1 MPGDLDRSAEIAAR
15 IASLVEARS
24 GYIRDNGVP
33 ADFALPDA
41 NWAYDARNPFLQLY
55 RRVVRCDAEAIGQLR
70 GFTVM
75 FSGFNLYEMA
85 LGPTKIVERLDG
97 YTDGVIAEALSR
109 NLPFV
114 EAWQRQV
121 AGLPERMIFRP
132 PRRFGEIGH
141 EVQGVIVNYDTW
153 AYQQRIKLLID
164 SGIVAYLD
172 ARLADRGKLRV
183 LEIGGGYGAL
193 ATWFADAF
201 PGLSYTVLDIP
212 ECLLFSALYL
222 SLPRPETRVAWGLE
236 PVDSG
241 HRFTANYQ
249 APTLTEP
256 FDLVINT
263 LSMSEMSESQVR
275 YYCRLIRS
283 QWLRDGGLFF
293 EQNQD
298 NRSHGMLSAQEIIA
312 EEMPY
317 RRSLDSAAL
326 AQGMANIWSCHPNLP
341 T

>member
-1 MPGDLDRSAEIAAR
+1 LAAADCRSSRAHDLPAA
-15 IASLVEARS
+15 AA
-24 GYIRDNGVP
+24 
-33 ADFALPDA
+33 
-41 NWAYDARNPFLQLY
+41 
-55 RRVVRCDAEAIGQLR
+55 
-70 GFTVM
+70 
-75 FSGFNLYEMA
+75 
-85 LGPTKIVERLDG
+85 
-97 YTDGVIAEALSR
+97 
-109 NLPFV
+109 
-114 EAWQRQV
+114 
-121 AGLPERMIFRP
+121 
-132 PRRFGEIGH
+132 FGEIGH

-153 AYQQRIKLLID
+153 AYQERINLLID

-172 ARLADRGKLRV
+172 ARLEDRGKLRV

-193 ATWFADAF
+193 AAWFTDAF
-201 PGLSYTVLDIP
+201 TGLSYTILDIP
-212 ECLLFSALYL
+212 ECLLFPALYL
-222 SLPRPETRVAWGLE
+222 SLPRPRTPVAWGLE
-236 PVDSG
+236 PVEGG
-241 HRFTANYQ
+241 HRFTPNYQ
-249 APTLTEP
+249 AVGLNEP
-256 FDLVINT
+256 FDFVINT

-312 EEMPY
+312 KELPY